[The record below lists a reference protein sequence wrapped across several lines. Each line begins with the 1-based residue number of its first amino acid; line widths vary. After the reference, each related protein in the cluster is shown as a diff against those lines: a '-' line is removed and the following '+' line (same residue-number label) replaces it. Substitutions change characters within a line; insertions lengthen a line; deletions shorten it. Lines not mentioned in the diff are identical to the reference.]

1 VGNNN
6 QLAPLV
12 ENMQAGPS
20 SKNDNNYIEI
30 PTDDNDVW
38 EIDNNLLRM
47 GNKVASG
54 SYGDL

>member
-1 VGNNN
+1 
-6 QLAPLV
+6 V